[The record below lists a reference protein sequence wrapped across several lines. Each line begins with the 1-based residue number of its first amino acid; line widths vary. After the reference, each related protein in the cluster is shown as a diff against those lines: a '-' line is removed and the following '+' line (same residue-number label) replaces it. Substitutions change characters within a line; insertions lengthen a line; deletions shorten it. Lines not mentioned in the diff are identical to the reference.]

1 MPFAWLMF
9 LLFFPASLGLLA
21 QVFGANELSHQLIAL
36 ALLLL
41 CIDQARM
48 AVVDL
53 EQVEQVKQRVQD
65 PFLDNFHR
73 VTVSTIVLELLG
85 FYGSYIWLGWGAILV
100 LLSQVWFNVLAGVQL
115 QLTEE
120 NPIQTWGISERR
132 IVLIADG
139 VGIILVGLW
148 IAQIAPFWMGSGL
161 LAMVVIYGWV
171 KYSSTLFV

>member
-1 MPFAWLMF
+1 LPVVWLM
-9 LLFFPASLGLLA
+9 LLFFFPASLGLLA
-21 QVFGANELSHQLIAL
+21 QVFGGDELSHQLLAL

-53 EQVEQVKQRVQD
+53 EQIGQVKQRVQD
-65 PFLDNFHR
+65 TRLDNFYR
-73 VTVSTIVLELLG
+73 ATVSTIVLELLG

-100 LLSQVWFNVLAGVQL
+100 LLSQVWFNVLAGIQL
-115 QLTEE
+115 QPSEE
-120 NPIQTWGISERR
+120 NPIQTWGIPERR

-148 IAQIAPFWMGSGL
+148 IAQIALLGMASGL

>member
-1 MPFAWLMF
+1 MF
-9 LLFFPASLGLLA
+9 LLFLPASLGLLA
-21 QVFGANELSHQLIAL
+21 QVFGGDKLSHQLLAL

-53 EQVEQVKQRVQD
+53 ENVKQVKQQVQD
-65 PFLDNFHR
+65 PRLDNFYW

-115 QLTEE
+115 QPGEE
-120 NPIQTWGISERR
+120 NPIQTWGIPERS

-139 VGIILVGLW
+139 IGIILVSLW
-148 IAQIAPFWMGSGL
+148 IAQIAPLWMALGL
-161 LAMVVIYGWV
+161 LAMVLIYGWL
-171 KYSSTLFV
+171 KYGSTLFV